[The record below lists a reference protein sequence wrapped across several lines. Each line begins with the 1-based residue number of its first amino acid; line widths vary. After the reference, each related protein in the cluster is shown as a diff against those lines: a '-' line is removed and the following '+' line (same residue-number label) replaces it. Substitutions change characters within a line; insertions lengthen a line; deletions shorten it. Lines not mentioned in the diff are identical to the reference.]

1 MRAVWLVF
9 AAKLRRHWRSWLLL
23 SMLITVA
30 SGFVLAA
37 AAVLVA
43 EGLLTQCGS
52 AEAAALAA
60 FRGGAGDAPAR
71 PPTRPPA
78 QGRVRRLGRMEVSRR

>member
-1 MRAVWLVF
+1 MALLGGLAVACGSAGGLVP
-9 AAKLRRHWRSWLLL
+9 A
-23 SMLITVA
+23 
-30 SGFVLAA
+30 FVLAA